1 MLPTERVTVHCIGNA
16 HLDPVWRWRWEEGYA
31 ETLATC
37 RAALDRLRESD
48 DFIFT
53 RGEAA
58 TLAWIEETA
67 PDLFEEI
74 RKYVAEGR
82 WHIVGGWWEQPD
94 CNLPA
99 GESYVRHALYGKRWF
114 REKLGVEVRT
124 GWNPDSFGH
133 NGGLPQILAKSGYE
147 TYCFFRPDAEE
158 KMLPSPFFWWQGRD
172 GSRILG
178 IRPPTGHYSDWQ
190 DDLGDLVRR
199 AAEKARDL
207 GLTHAI
213 VCYGV
218 GNHGG
223 GPTKKGIASLRALR
237 DDPAQPNAI
246 FSTIDAFR
254 AAIEGV
260 AETFPTLID
269 DLQHHAPG
277 CYTSHSEV
285 KRLNRL
291 AENELLAAERWSA
304 LASLA
309 LGRQY
314 PVEDFARAWKQ
325 VLFNQSH
332 DILAGTSLPAAY
344 EDARDRFGDALSVA
358 ARLQNA
364 ALQALAAH
372 VDTRID
378 SDAEP
383 AESAR
388 GRPVL
393 LFNPSSWQRT
403 DAVTVQ
409 WGWPSQSGNR
419 LLDESGAD
427 VPFQLG
433 QPDVFPSGSR
443 IHFEATLPPH
453 GHRVY
458 RLVPSDAG
466 FPAEATASD
475 GPRVVAP
482 ASLENRLYRIDVDPE
497 SGHVMRILDKRYG
510 VEVLRAP
517 ACELV
522 VLDDPGDTWG
532 HGINAWRSELG
543 RFRSP
548 EIRMIEDGPAR
559 ATLRVD
565 TSWRRSTARQEI
577 SLHRDNPRIDVAL
590 TIDWHERHQMLKL
603 SVPVAVAGGTLSFD
617 SPYSVI
623 ERPMTGAE
631 EPGQA
636 WIDLTGITTTV
647 SGTELRYGVS
657 LLNDAKFGFDCLDG
671 DLRMTLL
678 RSPIYCFHDP
688 AQVEPDQ
695 EYLLLD
701 QGTQTFRYALLP
713 HVGGWEEAGTA
724 REAHALNN
732 AFVDVFQYPHAGDWD
747 PRAALLSVDPPG
759 VIASVLK
766 GAEEGDALVLRLF
779 ESEGKDVHAT
789 ISLPSG
795 LQFETPVRAFEIRTL
810 RIERDGR
817 VCETDLLEG

>member
-1 MLPTERVTVHCIGNA
+1 MLSVERVTVHCIGNA
-16 HLDPVWRWRWEEGYA
+16 HLDPVWRWGWEEGYA

-37 RAALDRLRESD
+37 RAAVDRLRESD

-99 GESYVRHALYGKRWF
+99 GESYVRQALYGKRWF

-133 NGGLPQILAKSGYE
+133 NGGLPQILARSGYE
-147 TYCFFRPDAEE
+147 AYCFFRPDAQE
-158 KMLPSPFFWWQGRD
+158 KALPSPFFWWQGRD
-172 GSRILG
+172 GSRVLG
-178 IRPPTGHYSDWQ
+178 IRPPTGHYSEWQ

-199 AAEKARDL
+199 AAEEARAL
-207 GLTHAI
+207 GLAHAI

-223 GPTKKGIASLRALR
+223 GPTKKSIASLRALR
-237 DDPAQPNAI
+237 DDPDQPKAI

-254 AAIEGV
+254 AAIEGD

-291 AENELLAAERWSA
+291 AENRLLAAERWSA

-314 PVEDFARAWKQ
+314 PGEDFARAWKQ
-325 VLFNQSH
+325 VLFNQFH
-332 DILAGTSLPAAY
+332 DTLAGTSLPAAY
-344 EDARDRFGDALSVA
+344 EDARNRFGDALSVA

-364 ALQALAAH
+364 ALQALAAQ

-378 SDAEP
+378 AFAEP
-383 AESAR
+383 PEAAR
-388 GRPVL
+388 GRPIV

-409 WGWPSQSGNR
+409 WGWPSQQGNR

-433 QPDVFPSGSR
+433 KPDVFPAGSR
-443 IHFEATLPPH
+443 IQFAATLPAH

-458 RLVPSDAG
+458 RLVPSDDG
-466 FPAEATASD
+466 FPVEAAASD

-482 ASLENRLYRIDVDPE
+482 ASLENRLYRIDVDSE
-497 SGHVMRILDKRYG
+497 SGHVTRILDKRYG

-522 VLDDPGDTWG
+522 VLEDPGDTWG
-532 HGINAWRSELG
+532 HGIRAWRSELG

-548 EIRMIEDGPAR
+548 EIRMLEDGPAR
-559 ATLRVD
+559 ATLRID
-565 TSWRRSTARQEI
+565 TRWRHSTARQEI
-577 SLHRDNPRIDVAL
+577 SLHRDNPAHRRGPLHRLARAASD
-590 TIDWHERHQMLKL
+590 
-603 SVPVAVAGGTLSFD
+603 
-617 SPYSVI
+617 
-623 ERPMTGAE
+623 AE
-631 EPGQA
+631 
-636 WIDLTGITTTV
+636 T
-647 SGTELRYGVS
+647 
-657 LLNDAKFGFDCLDG
+657 
-671 DLRMTLL
+671 L
-678 RSPIYCFHDP
+678 RSRGRGRWD
-688 AQVEPDQ
+688 AQLRRTLQRD
-695 EYLLLD
+695 
-701 QGTQTFRYALLP
+701 
-713 HVGGWEEAGTA
+713 
-724 REAHALNN
+724 
-732 AFVDVFQYPHAGDWD
+732 
-747 PRAALLSVDPPG
+747 RAAHDRQRGARPDLDRPHRDRDEGLGDG
-759 VIASVLK
+759 AS
-766 GAEEGDALVLRLF
+766 LRRL
-779 ESEGKDVHAT
+779 AA
-789 ISLPSG
+789 
-795 LQFETPVRAFEIRTL
+795 Q
-810 RIERDGR
+810 
-817 VCETDLLEG
+817 

>member
-1 MLPTERVTVHCIGNA
+1 MRPGQRVTVHCIGNA

-37 RAALDRLRESD
+37 RAALDRLHESD

-58 TLAWIEETA
+58 TLAWIEEAA

-94 CNLPA
+94 CNIPA

-133 NGGLPQILAKSGYE
+133 NGGLPQILARSGYQ
-147 TYCFFRPDAEE
+147 TYCFFRPGAEE
-158 KMLPSPFFWWQGRD
+158 KGLPSPFFWWQGRD
-172 GSRILG
+172 GSRILA
-178 IRPPTGHYSDWQ
+178 IRPPIGHYSEWQ

-199 AAEKARDL
+199 AAEEAREL
-207 GLTHAI
+207 GLAHAI

-223 GPTKKGIASLRALR
+223 GPTRRSIASLRALR
-237 DDPAQPNAI
+237 DDPAQPKAI

-254 AAIEGV
+254 AAIEGD
-260 AETFPTLID
+260 AAGFPTLID

-291 AENELLAAERWSA
+291 AENRLLAAERWSA

-309 LGRQY
+309 LGLPY
-314 PVEDFARAWKQ
+314 PVEEFGRAWKQ
-325 VLFNQSH
+325 VLFNQFH
-332 DILAGTSLPAAY
+332 DTLAGTSLPAAY

-358 ARLQNA
+358 GRLQNA

-378 SDAEP
+378 SAAEP
-383 AESAR
+383 PEAAT
-388 GRPVL
+388 GRPIV
-393 LFNPSSWQRT
+393 LFNPSSWQRS
-403 DAVTVQ
+403 DAAAVQ
-409 WGWPSQSGNR
+409 WGWPSQHGNR
-419 LLDESGAD
+419 LLDESGAN

-433 QPDVFPSGSR
+433 QPDVFPAGSR

-453 GHRVY
+453 GYRVY
-458 RLVPSDAG
+458 RLVPSEAG
-466 FPAEATASD
+466 SPAEVTGGD
-475 GPRVVAP
+475 GPRALAP
-482 ASLENRLYRIDVDPE
+482 ASLENRFYRIDLDPE
-497 SGHVMRILDKRYG
+497 RGCVTRILDKRHG

-517 ACELV
+517 GCELV

-532 HGINAWRSELG
+532 HGIGAWRSELG
-543 RFRSP
+543 RFRSA
-548 EIRMIEDGPAR
+548 EIRRLEDGPAR

-565 TSWRRSTARQEI
+565 TRWRRSTARQEI
-577 SLHRDNPRIDVAL
+577 SLHRESPRIDVAL
-590 TIDWHERHQMLKL
+590 TIDWQERHQMLKL

-617 SPYSVI
+617 APYSVI
-623 ERPMTGAE
+623 ERPMTGGE

-636 WIDLTGITTTV
+636 WIDLTGAATTA

-657 LLNDAKFGFDCLDG
+657 LLNDAKFGFDCKGG

-678 RSPIYCFHDP
+678 RSPIYCFHEP
-688 AQVEPDQ
+688 AEVSPDQ
-695 EYLLLD
+695 EYRFLD
-701 QGTQTFRYALLP
+701 QGTQSLRYALLP
-713 HVGGWEEAGTA
+713 HAGGWEEAGTA

-732 AFVDVFQYPHAGDWD
+732 PFVDVFQYPHAGDWG
-747 PRAALLSVDPPG
+747 PRGALLSVDPPA

-779 ESEGKDVHAT
+779 ESEGTAVRAT
-789 ISLPSG
+789 IRLPGG
-795 LQFETPVRAFEIRTL
+795 LRFETPLGAFELKTL
-810 RIERDGR
+810 RLERDGR
-817 VCETDLLEG
+817 VRETDLLEG